1 MKYFGTDGIRG
12 NFGTGPICEEFFR
25 RLAKAIER
33 FAIKKHNREN
43 LSICVGRDTR
53 KSGIVLQKAFIGGF
67 SKDVKVFDCGILPTP
82 AIAKMAQYTKSNV
95 GIAITASHNP
105 ASDNGIKFFNAMGE
119 KFTITEEEEL
129 EQILENIA
137 NVTPQRPQVIEFHG
151 KAKQNYCI
159 QYRNFLPTGALSKT
173 AIALDSANGAT
184 YEVAKEIFECFG
196 AQLIQ
201 IGNHPNGENINDACG
216 TEHPEALATVMRQK
230 QAIIGIAH
238 DGDGDRVVIFDEIGE
253 KINGDILLGMVAS
266 HLLKTN
272 ALPNKSMVTTIQ
284 SNLGLDKYLQAMGIS
299 VIRCDVGDRNVYQT
313 MIQNDCYFG
322 GEDSGHLIFR
332 KISPVGD
339 GIAAALLVLDIV
351 TRNNIRLSELK
362 TKIVLFPQKSFN
374 VFVNTKIPLSDI
386 KGLNEDIEKID
397 SKLPPPHRVLVRYS
411 GTESKLRVLV
421 EAPDQE
427 IVNDAWKDLKRSI
440 IDRMKDNGISA
451 SIL

>member
-12 NFGTGPICEEFFR
+12 KFGTGLICEEFFR
-25 RLAKAIER
+25 RLANAIEL
-33 FAIKKHNREN
+33 FAIKKHNRKD
-43 LSICVGRDTR
+43 LSTCVGRDTR

-82 AIAKMAQYTKSNV
+82 AIAKMTQYTKSDI

-105 ASDNGIKFFNAMGE
+105 ASDNGIKFFNARGE
-119 KFTITEEEEL
+119 KFTVTEEEEL
-129 EQILENIA
+129 EQILKNITNIA
-137 NVTPQRPQVIEFHG
+137 PQRPQVIEFHG
-151 KAKQNYCI
+151 EANQNYCN
-159 QYRNFLPTGALSKT
+159 QYKNFLPAGALSKT
-173 AIALDSANGAT
+173 VIALDSANGAT
-184 YEVAKEIFECFG
+184 YEVAKEIFEHFG
-196 AQLIQ
+196 AQVIQ

-216 TEHPEALATVMRQK
+216 TEHPETLTTLMRQTP
-230 QAIIGIAH
+230 AVIGIAH
-238 DGDGDRVVIFDEIGE
+238 DGDGDRVVIFDEVGE
-253 KINGDILLGMVAS
+253 KINGDILLGIVAS
-266 HLLKTN
+266 HLQTTN
-272 ALPNKSMVTTIQ
+272 ALPNRSMVTTIQ
-284 SNLGLDKYLQAMGIS
+284 SNLGLDKHLQAAGIN
-299 VIRCDVGDRNVYQT
+299 VLRCDVGDRNVYQ
-313 MIQNDCYFG
+313 MMVRNNCYFG
-322 GEDSGHLIFR
+322 GENSGHLIFR
-332 KISPVGD
+332 KISPIGD

-362 TKIVLFPQKSFN
+362 TKIALFPQKSFN
-374 VFVNTKIPLSDI
+374 VSVNTKTPLSDI

-427 IVNDAWKDLKRSI
+427 VVNDAWKDLKKSI